1 MVCCAPRLST
11 TVIVWYPD
19 EGETLFRVSEEEQ
32 QIIDDAKANGTYL
45 KGPNGKSTNLSPKQ
59 QVQVRTQA
67 FKQWFEDWMLA
78 ATETPIYT

>member
-1 MVCCAPRLST
+1 MVCCAPRLYT

-45 KGPNGKSTNLSPKQ
+45 KNK
-59 QVQVRTQA
+59 
-67 FKQWFEDWMLA
+67 
-78 ATETPIYT
+78 